1 MKRAVLTATACL
13 LAAAALAAPA
23 QAASEAR
30 DRSCAW
36 ILEPTADRENILF
49 PEITTKYLAGV
60 VVAPPGGYIEITGE
74 YPHARYMSLQTYS
87 HTLQSVS
94 VLRDDQIQPDSGS
107 SNPYVAGAN
116 RRASKRSYTVRI
128 VHGSPPADGGPPNT
142 LYDTTAD
149 GSKSG
154 FGLAYRIYL
163 PDRSKRPFG
172 GVSAPHLALVTA
184 DGTRLPIPECPDPLI
199 DPGLTQ
205 ALAGLGISDLN
216 LPALGLFAR
225 EHAVW
230 RRYINAPT
238 GYADILTDTDAL
250 GALEGPLSEITLN
263 LPSGLGENADNKYVS
278 TLLSREYG
286 DVAVIRAKLPTTP
299 STYNGQR
306 RMGRGQMRFWS
317 MCSGGF
323 GTQTFGC
330 LTDEDIEADRR
341 GRYTIAVSVA
351 ADRPANTTQ
360 GCGVGWIPWGVDLR
374 TIMIMRNM
382 LPSPGFHHAV
392 QNAERGTERETLGAY
407 YPRVKYLPTTAAFDS
422 AYDC

>member
-1 MKRAVLTATACL
+1 MKRAALSAVACL
-13 LAAAALAAPA
+13 LAVTASAAPA
-23 QAASEAR
+23 QAAAEAR

-36 ILEPTADRENILF
+36 VLEPTADRENILF
-49 PEITTKYLAGV
+49 PEVTTKYLGGV
-60 VVAPPGGYIEITGE
+60 VAAPPGGFIEITGE

-87 HTLQSVS
+87 HTLQSLS
-94 VLRDDQIQPDSGS
+94 VLRDDQIQADPGS
-107 SNPYVAGAN
+107 SNPYVTGAN
-116 RRASKRSYTVRI
+116 RMVSKRSYTVRI
-128 VHGSPPADGGPPNT
+128 VHGSPPPGGGPPNT
-142 LYDTTAD
+142 LYDTNAD
-149 GSKSG
+149 GSRSG

-184 DGTRLPIPECPDPLI
+184 DGTRLPLPECPDPLI
-199 DPGLTQ
+199 DPGVTQ

-225 EHAVW
+225 ERAVW
-230 RRYINAPT
+230 RRYVNGPT
-238 GYADILTDTDAL
+238 GYADIITDTDAL
-250 GALEGPLSEITLN
+250 GALEGPLSEVTLN

-286 DVAVIRAKLPTTP
+286 NVAVIRAKLPRTP

-306 RMGRGQMRFWS
+306 RMGRGQLRFWS

-330 LTDEDIEADRR
+330 LTDEEIETDRR
-341 GRYTIAVSVA
+341 GRFTIAVSVA
-351 ADRPANTTQ
+351 ADRPANTAQ

-382 LPSPGFHHAV
+382 LPSPGFNRAV
-392 QNAERGTERETLGAY
+392 QNAERGTERETLGPY
-407 YPRVKYLPTTAAFDS
+407 YPRVEYFPAAAAFDS
-422 AYDC
+422 AYEC